1 MCKSTKKRLD
11 SMRVA
16 YKKSINY
23 DFFNITT
30 ENLIFGITHIYI
42 ILYLFLKLLVASLYN
57 TFKFG

>member
-1 MCKSTKKRLD
+1 
-11 SMRVA
+11 MRVA

-30 ENLIFGITHIYI
+30 ENYIFGITHIYI